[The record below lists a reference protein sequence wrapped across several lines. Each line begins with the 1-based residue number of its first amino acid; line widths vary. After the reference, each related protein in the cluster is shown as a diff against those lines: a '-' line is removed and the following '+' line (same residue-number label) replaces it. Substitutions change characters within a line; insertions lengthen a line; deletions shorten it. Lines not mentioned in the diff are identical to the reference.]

1 MPRANRF
8 FLSIHIYHITHRCHN
23 REFHLKYDKD
33 KRNWLK
39 WLLEARKR
47 FRLSILNYAITS
59 NRIHLLVWEGESEAI
74 QESLQLITGC
84 TGQAYNKRKNR
95 CL

>member
-1 MPRANRF
+1 MLRANRF
-8 FLSIHIYHITHRCHN
+8 FLSNRIYHITHRCHN

-47 FRLSILNYAITS
+47 FGLSILNYAITS
-59 NRIHLLVWEGESEAI
+59 NHIHLLVWEGESEAI

-84 TGQAYNKRKNR
+84 TGQAYNRRKHR
-95 CL
+95 CW